1 MLAGFAFDGKHVYN
15 PLSFDFAR
23 WIRRYEVVMSLF
35 SVITDMPPLLL
46 SKLTSYNVFYVYY
59 DDYIYFIQCTHNIG
73 PLGEF
78 CQISNWIEIILTNNA
93 VLLCSMSWRDLRGR
107 FLVLRRVP
115 RLQLRGRI
123 KCYWGSK
130 NHFYSKNLINRTHK
144 KSNKIHHKEHDTL

>member
-1 MLAGFAFDGKHVYN
+1 MEQKALKCTYSKFTKQPLFSHSRLLVYLMMMMKEIKLPLRIWTVMLAGFAFDGKHVYN

-46 SKLTSYNVFYVYY
+46 SKLTSYNIFYDYY

-78 CQISNWIEIILTNNA
+78 CQNFSWIEIILTINA
-93 VLLCSMSWRDLRGR
+93 VLLKLW
-107 FLVLRRVP
+107 
-115 RLQLRGRI
+115 
-123 KCYWGSK
+123 
-130 NHFYSKNLINRTHK
+130 LIAC
-144 KSNKIHHKEHDTL
+144 